1 MYAACA
7 LRETRQAA
15 SLREIILEF
24 QLLPHHF
31 HDNRMRFV
39 GRASGVHHVHALRLA
54 GRDGQVSMADASETS
69 AGFLLARV
77 LSFFTA
83 LFPAPSFVFSIS
95 TSVALAGDS

>member
-54 GRDGQVSMADASETS
+54 GRDSQVGMADASGKS
-69 AGFLLARV
+69 AVFLLEAV
-77 LSFFTA
+77 LVF
-83 LFPAPSFVFSIS
+83 LPGPLRAPSFVFATS
-95 TSVALAGDS
+95 TPGALYA